1 MQTVQ
6 IIEAKREDLQDLQQ
20 VSRVTF
26 RESFG
31 EQNTPED
38 MEKYLTEN
46 LSLERLSFE
55 LENPESEFYMAR
67 CNDEVLGYLK
77 LNVGQAQTELKDDK
91 GLEIERIYVVKSHVG
106 EGIGKQLF
114 EFTLDT
120 ARRKGKYFIWLGVWE
135 KNERALNFYL
145 KNGFVEFDKHI
156 FVLGNDYQT
165 DILMKLELK

>member
-135 KNERALNFYL
+135 KNEHSISTL
-145 KNGFVEFDKHI
+145 KMD
-156 FVLGNDYQT
+156 L
-165 DILMKLELK
+165 